1 MGLVVGPG
9 YIAFSHLAWCGYA
22 FTKDAVLFLQTKPF
36 KFVYEKTSTSKMYI
50 VFISSKSV
58 LNQRFKSFYHQQTHF
73 RFDQCD
79 IHLR

>member
-36 KFVYEKTSTSKMYI
+36 KFVYEKTSTSKI
-50 VFISSKSV
+50 LQITTFIARS
-58 LNQRFKSFYHQQTHF
+58 
-73 RFDQCD
+73 
-79 IHLR
+79 LRGLIDKAVMR